1 MTKRQKR
8 FLVEFPDDTTEL
20 IIAHPGGH
28 IDVIEVDRGDES
40 GDGEAEGEGPL
51 DEVVPTPRR
60 GHGPASS
67 PGRRR

>member
-40 GDGEAEGEGPL
+40 DDDDPEGEDP
-51 DEVVPTPRR
+51 DEVLPTPRR
-60 GHGPASS
+60 GRGPQGS
-67 PGRRR
+67 PGHRR